1 MIDTRDISLIL
12 LESCCRASSPVCTVV
27 LAPLGKPAYCHC
39 SHSQVLITGA
49 ELVVTMGNEQ
59 AMSKI
64 ASTLRTGKEREVSS
78 SKRRGEEQ
86 ERSKKKKAP
95 NEP

>member
-12 LESCCRASSPVCTVV
+12 LESCWRASSPVYTVL

-49 ELVVTMGNEQ
+49 ELIVTMGNEQ
-59 AMSKI
+59 AKSKI
-64 ASTLRTGKEREVSS
+64 ASTLRTGREKKVSS
-78 SKRRGEEQ
+78 SKRREEEQ
-86 ERSKKKKAP
+86 ERSLKKSP
-95 NEP
+95 R

>member
-1 MIDTRDISLIL
+1 M
-12 LESCCRASSPVCTVV
+12 
-27 LAPLGKPAYCHC
+27 
-39 SHSQVLITGA
+39 
-49 ELVVTMGNEQ
+49 TMGNEQ

-64 ASTLRTGKEREVSS
+64 ALTLRTGKEREVSS